1 MANDS
6 RFLRLSRRSSLV
18 LALALVAVVL
28 PGRDDI
34 KVIAQAATPCA
45 LVTTDDVK
53 SLAVQTSVDASV
65 ARSFPP
71 ADYSSCRYAWG
82 SGLNRY
88 KLDVT
93 VSEGSRMFTGIG
105 PDGIKQ
111 GLLATVKPET
121 ADAVIPAVGD
131 AAVFNAD
138 SPAYAYATAYI
149 KGRIVQVHLDG
160 LDARD
165 KKDQVI
171 ALLKTAASRL

>member
-1 MANDS
+1 M
-6 RFLRLSRRSSLV
+6 
-18 LALALVAVVL
+18 
-28 PGRDDI
+28 PGREGVR
-34 KVIAQAATPCA
+34 VIAQTATPCT

-53 SLAVQTSVDASV
+53 SVANQTSVDASV
-65 ARSFPP
+65 AMSFPP

-93 VSEGSRMFTGIG
+93 VSDGSRMFSGMG

-111 GLLATVKPET
+111 GLQASVKPDT
-121 ADAVIPAVGD
+121 DDAVITGVGD

-149 KGRIVQVHLDG
+149 KGRILQVHLDG

-171 ALLKTAASRL
+171 SLLKTAASRL